1 MTHRDPINLNH
12 LRYFFEV
19 ARAGNM
25 RRAAARIGISQPALS
40 KQIQALEDTVGLQLF
55 FRTPKG
61 LQPTSDG
68 DLAFHHC
75 EPIFGHLRDLE
86 LALDARRTGSA
97 GRLTIGVIHSIS
109 THILPAYLARY
120 REALPSMRTRVV
132 AVRSQSVLR
141 ALEAHKVDIGLIAE
155 KPPGAQLDAQG
166 QPTRSTRE
174 TAAGKRSALFASEF
188 AWRAFDKAPLVV
200 VAAPKHPL
208 HEAAKVGPLPASALH
223 HADMVAFDAPAPTR
237 RMTDRYLAKL
247 GVEPRVMSEC
257 PSLEA
262 IKEQVVANLGFAV
275 LPAQCVLAEAQSGRL
290 AVIPIQDWAL
300 ERTLYIVHLA
310 GAPLPPA
317 VQRFA
322 DLFPT
327 LPASPA

>member
-68 DLAFHHC
+68 ELAFHHC

-109 THILPAYLARY
+109 THILPAYLTRY

-132 AVRSQSVLR
+132 AVRSQAVLR
-141 ALEAHKVDIGLIAE
+141 ALEAHKVDVGLIAE
-155 KPPGAQLDAQG
+155 KPPGEQSHAHG
-166 QPTRSTRE
+166 QPLHGLR
-174 TAAGKRSALFASEF
+174 EF
-188 AWRAFDKAPLVV
+188 AFRAFDKAPLVV
-200 VAAPKHPL
+200 VTSPSHPL
-208 HEAAKVGPLPASALH
+208 HEAAKAGPVPVSALH
-223 HADMVAFDAPAPTR
+223 RADMVAFDAPAPTR

-247 GVEPRVMSEC
+247 GVEPRIMSEC

-262 IKEQVVANLGFAV
+262 IKEQVVVNLGFAV
-275 LPAQCVLAEAQSGRL
+275 LPAQCVAAEAQSGRL
-290 AVIPIQDWAL
+290 AVIPIQDWVL
-300 ERTLYIVHLA
+300 ERTLYLVHLA

-327 LPASPA
+327 LPTPTP